1 MVGHGQPAGGRSRGD
16 VEGGGKAKG
25 YWSYWV
31 CSSRLCREWNWGSL
45 WQCRSCGRV
54 APPWVKAAQPPA
66 AAAGLEQP
74 AADAEGFVVQP
85 RGRKARRQAKRAAA
99 RAASAGAASLAGASE
114 ASSRQ
119 LSGVERHRQE
129 VKRIEDFL
137 AAPGESIDD
146 ACLQSLRAAL
156 DRGRRRLAAAE
167 AAQADRRKADT
178 PLPKALH
185 GAGNALGKMA
195 RQGRAKEQALL
206 KAEEAHA
213 AAINER
219 EEAVAR
225 EAACAE
231 AVEECRA
238 ALEIHREE
246 QKAAEARQAQEV
258 GAAFAGTDLL
268 GLVFGLIQQVEA
280 LPQGFAAGN
289 GEAAFAEV
297 AKQIAAVRRQAPPE
311 PKGCSSW
318 ADTPVDVS
326 DEDLG
331 GDDEE
336 RTRASSVPSVQDAAE
351 RGRERGEERR
361 MAHGPQPNRWPGA
374 LPTLERP
381 SSTTSRWPR
390 PLMALLLAAA
400 GVLDVAAA
408 GPCADSGRRAMRRLS
423 GPHARS
429 APGCGGELRAA
440 DGRAAGERVA
450 ESLDGFSEAV
460 VMGRIG
466 NVGHRS
472 VEVIEA
478 FFHAHQSWPQLV
490 LLRETRLTQERLLG
504 ARATARR
511 LGYTA
516 FLHETVATEQSGPN
530 ATSGGVA
537 IQVRVGLQ
545 AEELGWP
552 AGVRGQVLGPSEA
565 TCCAQGQ
572 ERVFDWFFA
581 SSDLATCAASCTT
594 TLSDFGLRP
603 HSPVPPRL
611 QDVRCVALVEV
622 PSRPARLPEMEVLGM
637 RPRDAA
643 LVQAFTFGKR
653 GKVAQKEVTWSRAQ
667 GSRPIGLSAAFGEW
681 IEAAEGTLSGI
692 HVTATDDLPRFLGRA
707 AWPKFRRMPFS
718 ALVLREAL
726 PGASDEK
733 WRLWLQE
740 GFSRRGG
747 AHGLD
752 VGSSTL
758 PPITLEDLQQA
769 CRRFGPYVGSGCV
782 FLLPRQLLLR
792 PAALPLRWSD
802 FLVAFEGEPSP
813 FRGRWR
819 LRLLFPSRRRDAAR
833 RAAPAGPAAGVSPE
847 APDHRCPL
855 FWGRDGRGS
864 ECSLKHQQE
873 SRAAP
878 WLQAWLDAHGLDEE
892 SLLSWAEEA
901 VEAVSSAMT
910 ILDP

>member
-1 MVGHGQPAGGRSRGD
+1 MVAHGQPAGGRSRGD
-16 VEGGGKAKG
+16 FEGGGKAKSN
-25 YWSYWV
+25 WSYWV
-31 CSSRLCREWNWGSL
+31 CSSRLCREWNWCSL

-85 RGRKARRQAKRAAA
+85 RGRKAKRQAKRAAA
-99 RAASAGAASLAGASE
+99 RAASAGAAGLAGASE

-119 LSGVERHRQE
+119 LSEVERHRQE

-137 AAPGESIDD
+137 AALGGSIDD

-156 DRGRRRLAAAE
+156 DRERRRLAEAG
-167 AAQADRRKADT
+167 AAQADRRKADP
-178 PLPKALH
+178 PLPKALY
-185 GAGNALGKMA
+185 GAGNALGKMV

-219 EEAVAR
+219 HEAVAR

-238 ALEIHREE
+238 ALEAHREE

-280 LPQGFAAGN
+280 LPQGFAAGS
-289 GEAAFAEV
+289 GEAAIAEV
-297 AKQIAAVRRQAPPE
+297 AEQIAAVRRQAPPE
-311 PKGCSSW
+311 PKGRSSW

-326 DEDLG
+326 DEDLD

-336 RTRASSVPSVQDAAE
+336 LTRASSVPSVQ
-351 RGRERGEERR
+351 
-361 MAHGPQPNRWPGA
+361 
-374 LPTLERP
+374 
-381 SSTTSRWPR
+381 
-390 PLMALLLAAA
+390 
-400 GVLDVAAA
+400 
-408 GPCADSGRRAMRRLS
+408 
-423 GPHARS
+423 
-429 APGCGGELRAA
+429 
-440 DGRAAGERVA
+440 AAGERVA

-460 VMGRIG
+460 VPSGQRTRMTAQEACIGKARFGPPPAPGSGPVSQCPLRAGLEVMGRIG

-490 LLRETRLTQERLLG
+490 LLRDTRLTQGRRLG

-516 FLHETVATEQSGPN
+516 FLHEAVATEQSGPN

-537 IQVRVGLQ
+537 IQVGVGLQ

-572 ERVFDWFFA
+572 ERVFDWFFE
-581 SSDLATCAASCTT
+581 SSDLASCAASCTT

-603 HSPVPPRL
+603 HSLVPPRL
-611 QDVRCVALVEV
+611 QGVRCVALVE
-622 PSRPARLPEMEVLGM
+622 
-637 RPRDAA
+637 
-643 LVQAFTFGKR
+643 AFAFGKR
-653 GKVAQKEVTWSRAQ
+653 GKVAQKEVTWSTAQ
-667 GSRPIGLSAAFGEW
+667 GSGPIALSAAFGEW
-681 IEAAEGTLSGI
+681 IEAAEGALSGI

-707 AWPKFRRMPFS
+707 AWPMFRRAPFS
-718 ALVLREAL
+718 ALVLRGAWLKCSMLARRLRSCLAVALQRVRAEQASRWHPNHSWWYVQEAAAMAKPPDEATQVIDADAGRPL
-726 PGASDEK
+726 VGMGAASQPTRALL
-733 WRLWLQE
+733 RLWLQE

-747 AHGLD
+747 AHRWD

-758 PPITLEDLQQA
+758 PPITLGDLQQA

-782 FLLPRQLLLR
+782 YLLPRQLLLQ
-792 PAALPLRWSD
+792 PEALPLRWSD
-802 FLVAFEGEPSP
+802 FLVAFEDEPSS
-813 FRGRWR
+813 FRGRQ
-819 LRLLFPSRRRDAAR
+819 PCYAR
-833 RAAPAGPAAGVSPE
+833 WG
-847 APDHRCPL
+847 PDHRCPL

-864 ECSLKHQQE
+864 VCSLMRQQE

-878 WLQAWLDAHGLDEE
+878 WLQVLQSAAQAKRPPHRPRSPRRLAWLDAHGLDEE
-892 SLLSWAEEA
+892 SLLGWAEGA
-901 VEAVSSAMT
+901 AEAVSSARA